1 MSNLIGDPFEYDPT
15 KSGLMADIMRRGL
28 GFNVDPSSDSE
39 APYGPADVNQTS
51 QVRLADTVGGTALID
66 GDTEL

>member
-1 MSNLIGDPFEYDPT
+1 MTNAYEQDSY
-15 KSGLMADIMRRGL
+15 SGELEARIVQRGL
-28 GFNVDPSSDSE
+28 GFNVDPSSDGE
-39 APYGPADVNQTS
+39 APYGPADVSQTS